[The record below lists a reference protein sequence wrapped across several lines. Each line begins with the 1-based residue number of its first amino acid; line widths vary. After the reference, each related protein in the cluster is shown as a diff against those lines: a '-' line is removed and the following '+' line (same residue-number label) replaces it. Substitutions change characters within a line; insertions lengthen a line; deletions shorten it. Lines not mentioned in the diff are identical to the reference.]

1 MSLKYEPASEQVPGT
16 GAMSDLFTVG
26 EVAPMRAGGDATVIL
41 VNTGLDKVS
50 QGVKKIVRVKKLGL
64 QNKGVAKP

>member
-1 MSLKYEPASEQVPGT
+1 MQVPGT

-41 VNTGLDKVS
+41 VNTGLDKV
-50 QGVKKIVRVKKLGL
+50 GRERVR
-64 QNKGVAKP
+64 